1 MFKMLNIKSLLM
13 VKQKHID
20 GTSNNGKWFA
30 TWENGGLLAWN
41 DRNGDGKIQ
50 YASGAAFDGKG
61 GKPAF
66 DGDNRAEDGHK
77 LTTNGKR

>member
-1 MFKMLNIKSLLM
+1 M
-13 VKQKHID
+13 V
-20 GTSNNGKWFA
+20 NGLQ

-66 DGDNRAEDGHK
+66 DGDKRAEDGHK
-77 LTTNGKR
+77 LTKMVKPAA